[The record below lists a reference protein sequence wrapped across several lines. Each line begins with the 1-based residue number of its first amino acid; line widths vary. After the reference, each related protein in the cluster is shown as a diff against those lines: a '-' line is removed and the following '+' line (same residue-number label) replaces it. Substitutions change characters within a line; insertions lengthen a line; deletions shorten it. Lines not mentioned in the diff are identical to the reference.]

1 MCDAEVR
8 LIHTTDTRFIVMVET
23 VWLKA
28 GIVREAALVL
38 GGSLLIAAAAQLQIV
53 LPFSPVPITAQT
65 FAVLLI
71 AALFGSKRGSAT
83 VFTYL
88 TVGALGLPVFAGGA
102 FGIMR
107 LVGPTAGYLAGFLA
121 AAFVVGLLSER
132 GWDRKLWTAATSMIV
147 GNAIIYAAGILW
159 LSRFVGWEAVLR
171 KGFLPFLPGDALK
184 IVLATVLLPTGWT
197 FIGRSN
203 TRFVT
208 ALPRAENST
217 KNREEAEVP

>member
-1 MCDAEVR
+1 
-8 LIHTTDTRFIVMVET
+8 
-23 VWLKA
+23 
-28 GIVREAALVL
+28 
-38 GGSLLIAAAAQLQIV
+38 
-53 LPFSPVPITAQT
+53 
-65 FAVLLI
+65 
-71 AALFGSKRGSAT
+71 
-83 VFTYL
+83 
-88 TVGALGLPVFAGGA
+88 
-102 FGIMR
+102 
-107 LVGPTAGYLAGFLA
+107 
-121 AAFVVGLLSER
+121 
-132 GWDRKLWTAATSMIV
+132 MIV

>member
-1 MCDAEVR
+1 

>member
-1 MCDAEVR
+1 
-8 LIHTTDTRFIVMVET
+8 LIHTTDTRFIVMVEV

-28 GIVREAALVL
+28 GFVREAALVL
-38 GGSLLIAAAAQLQIV
+38 GGSLLIAAAAQMQIV

-83 VFTYL
+83 VATYL
-88 TVGALGLPVFAGGA
+88 TVGAWGLPVFAGGA

-107 LVGPTAGYLAGFLA
+107 LVGPTAGYLVGFLA
-121 AAFVVGLLSER
+121 AAYVVGLLSER

-147 GNAIIYAAGILW
+147 GNAIIYASGILW

-171 KGFLPFLPGDALK
+171 TGFLPFLPGDALK

-197 FIGRSN
+197 FIGRSS

-208 ALPRAENST
+208 TLLRAENST
-217 KNREEAEVP
+217 KDREKAAVP